1 MGEKARPALTRKPGN
16 LLRRNGEVSSAES
29 SSSESAAG
37 EKSVRIFPGFAL
49 PFGWPLSMNL
59 ESGVLLLC
67 GDIRA
72 PLKTTLLGFGRIFC
86 PNNAF

>member
-49 PFGWPLSMNL
+49 PFWMAAFH
-59 ESGVLLLC
+59 E
-67 GDIRA
+67 
-72 PLKTTLLGFGRIFC
+72 FGKRCF
-86 PNNAF
+86 AAVR

>member
-1 MGEKARPALTRKPGN
+1 MTKQGMVRYLPQKVAHLNRQQGKSPSGFFLV
-16 LLRRNGEVSSAES
+16 LRC
-29 SSSESAAG
+29 
-37 EKSVRIFPGFAL
+37 L
-49 PFGWPLSMNL
+49 FGWPLSMNL

-72 PLKTTLLGFGRIFC
+72 PLKTTLLRFGWIFC